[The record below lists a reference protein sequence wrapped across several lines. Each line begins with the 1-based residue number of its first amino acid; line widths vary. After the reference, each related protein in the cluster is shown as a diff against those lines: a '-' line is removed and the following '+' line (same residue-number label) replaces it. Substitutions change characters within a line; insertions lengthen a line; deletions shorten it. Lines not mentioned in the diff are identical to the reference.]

1 MEAISITQAAEIQIK
16 ALCKTHNQ
24 TVIRVRIT
32 GKGCSGNAYNMDF
45 IKEDEIQPLDEVITR
60 AGFKFI
66 IENTSLMG
74 LLGTELDWVED
85 EFASK
90 FNFRNPNVNEDS
102 FCGCGESF
110 SLKGK

>member
-1 MEAISITQAAEIQIK
+1 MDAISITQTAEDRIK
-16 ALCKTHNQ
+16 TLCEANNQ
-24 TVIRVRIT
+24 VVIRVRIT

-45 IKEDEIQPLDEVITR
+45 INEDEIQPLDEVISR
-60 AGFKFI
+60 DGFKFI
-66 IENTSLMG
+66 IENSSLMG

-90 FNFRNPNVNEDS
+90 FNFKNPNVADDS

-110 SLKGK
+110 SLKE

>member
-1 MEAISITQAAEIQIK
+1 
-16 ALCKTHNQ
+16 
-24 TVIRVRIT
+24 
-32 GKGCSGNAYNMDF
+32 MDF
-45 IKEDEIQPLDEVITR
+45 IKEDEIQALDEVIIR
-60 AGFKFI
+60 DGFKFI

-90 FNFRNPNVNEDS
+90 FDFKNPNVAEGS

-110 SLKGK
+110 SLKE